1 MAFRPPRFS
10 WSKSLGSKWQYNKS
24 STSTMYQQQQQ
35 FYNTQSRNILQP
47 LSSASRMA
55 QMSQSTQQQQQ
66 QQQTKSQRRYF
77 SYYYYQFPK
86 IPRPKRSVF
95 YYSTW
100 SRIGRSGG
108 GGGGGNGGSG
118 GITYNSTVS
127 GSRSYYTFTRLPFPR
142 ISKRSFSTAN
152 QKIKNKTQRIHK
164 RFFSSEARSRRQ
176 QRRKFMKWWTITS
189 LSIVLGGVAAKIKY
203 DRSEEHENPYKIR
216 PHSWQLYA
224 YSTLPL
230 KTMSRLWGYVNSID
244 LPVFLRSP
252 SYRLYSAIFGVN
264 LEEMEN
270 PDLKSYK
277 NLSEFFYR
285 TLKPGVRPIADDDLV
300 SPADGKV
307 LKFGVID
314 QGEIEQ
320 VKGMTYSIDALLGTT
335 STRKLAAPTHST
347 QFDDDGSDDETKI
360 KRDEEFAKL
369 NGISYT
375 VDDILGG
382 ESENTSHMNELSYTD
397 VKEGTAK
404 GDRASFTKELAVAEE
419 LAPNPSES
427 FRHKQLYFAVI
438 YLAPGDYHHFHSPTS
453 WVATLR
459 RHFIGELFSV
469 APFFQKTLQGLFVLN
484 ERVAL
489 LGYWKYGFFSMVPVG
504 ATNVGSIVVNFDKD
518 LKTNS
523 YYEEEVY
530 GNGQPSFSYSSSASS
545 TTSAPS
551 TSGSASETT
560 PLLQREYSASTIF
573 QELEERKRKKLK
585 KNTVYEATYTNAS
598 RILGG
603 YPLSKGQEMGGFK
616 LGSTVVLVFEAP
628 DNFKFDLNVGDKV
641 KVGQSLGKFV

>member
-1 MAFRPPRFS
+1 MTFRPTPFS
-10 WSKSLGSKWQYNKS
+10 WSKSFGSRWQYNS
-24 STSTMYQQQQQ
+24 STMYQQQHNKQ
-35 FYNTQSRNILQP
+35 TRNILQP
-47 LSSASRMA
+47 LSNATHMA
-55 QMSQSTQQQQQ
+55 QISQSMQKP
-66 QQQTKSQRRYF
+66 QTMGQRRYF

-86 IPRPKRSVF
+86 IPRPKRNVF

-100 SRIGRSGG
+100 SRGG
-108 GGGGGNGGSG
+108 GASGGNGGNG
-118 GITYNSTVS
+118 GYNNSINKN
-127 GSRSYYTFTRLPFPR
+127 RSYYKFARFPFPR
-142 ISKRSFSTAN
+142 ISKRSFSSAN
-152 QKIKNKTQRIHK
+152 QKIKNNTKKIHR

-176 QRRKFMKWWTITS
+176 QRRKFIKWWTITS
-189 LSIVLGGVAAKIKY
+189 ISIVLGGVAAKIKY
-203 DRSEEHENPYKIR
+203 DRGEEHENPYKIR

-230 KTMSRLWGYVNSID
+230 KTISRLWGYVNSID

-264 LEEMEN
+264 LDEMEN

-285 TLKPGVRPIADDDLV
+285 TLKPGVRPISDDDVV

-307 LKFGVID
+307 LKYGVID

-320 VKGMTYSIDALLGTT
+320 VKGMTYSIDALLGMS

-347 QFDDDGSDDETKI
+347 QFEDMDGDDDTKV

-382 ESENTSHMNELSYTD
+382 EGENTHHMNELTYTD

-404 GDRASFTKELAVAEE
+404 GDKASFSKEMAVAEE
-419 LAPNPSES
+419 LAPNPKET

-523 YYEEEVY
+523 YYEDEVY
-530 GNGQPSFSYSSSASS
+530 GNGSSSSSSSASARS
-545 TTSAPS
+545 SS
-551 TSGSASETT
+551 TSLPGSASENT

-573 QELEERKRKKLK
+573 QEIEDRKRKKLK

-603 YPLSKGQEMGGFK
+603 YPLSKGQDMGGFK

-628 DNFKFDLNVGDKV
+628 DNFKFDIEVGDKV
-641 KVGQSLGKFV
+641 KVGQSLGKFE

>member
-1 MAFRPPRFS
+1 MLTSSLPKVTPLHLMAYRPTPFS
-10 WSKSLGSKWQYNKS
+10 WSKSFGLRWQYN
-24 STSTMYQQQQQ
+24 TSTMYQQQQHNNKQ
-35 FYNTQSRNILQP
+35 ARNILQP
-47 LSSASRMA
+47 LSNASKMA
-55 QMSQSTQQQQQ
+55 QMSQLMKQQQQPIN
-66 QQQTKSQRRYF
+66 QRRYF

-100 SRIGRSGG
+100 SRT
-108 GGGGGNGGSG
+108 GGSG
-118 GITYNSTVS
+118 GYNSTIS
-127 GSRSYYTFTRLPFPR
+127 GTRSYYKFTKFPFPR
-142 ISKRSFSTAN
+142 ISKRLFSSAN
-152 QKIKNKTQRIHK
+152 QKIKNKTQKIRK

-203 DRSEEHENPYKIR
+203 DRGEEHENPYKIR

-230 KTMSRLWGYVNSID
+230 KTISRLWGYVNSID

-252 SYRLYSAIFGVN
+252 LYRLYSAIFGVN
-264 LEEMEN
+264 LDEMEN

-285 TLKPGVRPIADDDLV
+285 TLKPGVRPISEDDLV

-320 VKGMTYSIDALLGTT
+320 VKGMTYSIDALLGMS

-347 QFDDDGSDDETKI
+347 QFEDLDGDDDDTKV
-360 KRDEEFAKL
+360 KRHEEFAKL

-382 ESENTSHMNELSYTD
+382 ENENTHHMNKLNYTD

-404 GDRASFTKELAVAEE
+404 GDKASFSKELAVAEE
-419 LAPNPSES
+419 LAPNPMER

-469 APFFQKTLQGLFVLN
+469 APLFQKTLQGLFVLN

-518 LKTNS
+518 LKTNL
-523 YYEEEVY
+523 YYEAEVY
-530 GNGQPSFSYSSSASS
+530 GNGSSLSSSPSPSPSPSTSSSSA
-545 TTSAPS
+545 
-551 TSGSASETT
+551 GSDLENT

-573 QELEERKRKKLK
+573 QEIEDRKRKKLK

-603 YPLSKGQEMGGFK
+603 YPLSKGQDMGGFK

-628 DNFKFDLNVGDKV
+628 DNFKFDIDVGDKV

>member
-1 MAFRPPRFS
+1 MAFRPTPIS
-10 WSKSLGSKWQYNKS
+10 WSKSLGSKWQRNS
-24 STSTMYQQQQQ
+24 STMYQQSHNCPQAR
-35 FYNTQSRNILQP
+35 SILQP
-47 LSSASRMA
+47 LSNASRMA
-55 QMSQSTQQQQQ
+55 QTTQPMKQQQQQ
-66 QQQTKSQRRYF
+66 QAQPINQRRYF

-100 SRIGRSGG
+100 SRSGSNNGGNLGG
-108 GGGGGNGGSG
+108 GGAYGPMMNGN
-118 GITYNSTVS
+118 
-127 GSRSYYTFTRLPFPR
+127 RSYYRFTRFPFPR
-142 ISKRSFSTAN
+142 ISKKSFSSAN
-152 QKIKNKTQRIHK
+152 QKIKNKTQKIQK
-164 RFFSSEARSRRQ
+164 RFFSKEARARRQ
-176 QRRKFMKWWTITS
+176 QRRKFIKWWTITS
-189 LSIVLGGVAAKIKY
+189 LTIVLGGVAAKIKY
-203 DRSEEHENPYKIR
+203 DRGEEHENPYKIR

-230 KTMSRLWGYVNSID
+230 KTISRLWGYVNSID

-252 SYRLYSAIFGVN
+252 SYRLYAAIFGVN
-264 LEEMEN
+264 LDEMEN

-285 TLKPGVRPIADDDLV
+285 TLKPGVRPISDDDVV

-320 VKGMTYSIDALLGTT
+320 VKGMTYSIDALLGMST
-335 STRKLAAPTHST
+335 TRKLAAPTHST
-347 QFDDDGSDDETKI
+347 QFEDFDGDEDDETRV
-360 KRDEEFAKL
+360 KRHEEFAKL

-382 ESENTSHMNELSYTD
+382 ENENTHHMNKLNYTD

-404 GDRASFTKELAVAEE
+404 GDKASFSKELAVAEE
-419 LAPNPSES
+419 LAPNPMES
-427 FRHKQLYFAVI
+427 FRHKQLYFTVI

-504 ATNVGSIVVNFDKD
+504 ATNVGSIVINFDKD

-523 YYEEEVY
+523 YYEDEVY
-530 GNGQPSFSYSSSASS
+530 GNGSYSSGSSSSSSSSSSS
-545 TTSAPS
+545 TLASP
-551 TSGSASETT
+551 SGSDSENK

-573 QELEERKRKKLK
+573 QEIEERKRKKKLK

-603 YPLSKGQEMGGFK
+603 YPLSKGQDMGGFK

-628 DNFKFDLNVGDKV
+628 DNFKFDIDVGEKV

>member
-1 MAFRPPRFS
+1 M
-10 WSKSLGSKWQYNKS
+10 
-24 STSTMYQQQQQ
+24 T
-35 FYNTQSRNILQP
+35 
-47 LSSASRMA
+47 
-55 QMSQSTQQQQQ
+55 
-66 QQQTKSQRRYF
+66 
-77 SYYYYQFPK
+77 
-86 IPRPKRSVF
+86 
-95 YYSTW
+95 
-100 SRIGRSGG
+100 
-108 GGGGGNGGSG
+108 
-118 GITYNSTVS
+118 
-127 GSRSYYTFTRLPFPR
+127 
-142 ISKRSFSTAN
+142 
-152 QKIKNKTQRIHK
+152 
-164 RFFSSEARSRRQ
+164 
-176 QRRKFMKWWTITS
+176 
-189 LSIVLGGVAAKIKY
+189 IVLGGVAAKIKY
-203 DRSEEHENPYKIR
+203 DRGEEHENPYKIR

-230 KTMSRLWGYVNSID
+230 KTISRLWGYVNSID

-252 SYRLYSAIFGVN
+252 LYRLYAAIFGVN
-264 LEEMEN
+264 LDEMEN

-285 TLKPGVRPIADDDLV
+285 TLKPGVRPISDDDVV

-320 VKGMTYSIDALLGTT
+320 VKGMTYSIDALLGMST
-335 STRKLAAPTHST
+335 TRKLAAPTHST
-347 QFDDDGSDDETKI
+347 QFEDFDGDEDDETRV
-360 KRDEEFAKL
+360 KRHEEFAKL

-382 ESENTSHMNELSYTD
+382 ENENTHHMNKLNYTD

-404 GDRASFTKELAVAEE
+404 GDKASFSKELAVAEE
-419 LAPNPSES
+419 LAPNPMES
-427 FRHKQLYFAVI
+427 FRHKQLYFTVI

-504 ATNVGSIVVNFDKD
+504 ATNVGSIVINFDKD
-518 LKTNS
+518 LKTNL
-523 YYEEEVY
+523 YYEDEVY
-530 GNGQPSFSYSSSASS
+530 GNGSYSSGSSSSSSSSSSS
-545 TTSAPS
+545 TLASP
-551 TSGSASETT
+551 SGSDLENK

-573 QELEERKRKKLK
+573 QEIEERKRKKKLK

-603 YPLSKGQEMGGFK
+603 YPLSKGQDMGGFK

-628 DNFKFDLNVGDKV
+628 DNFKFDIDVGEKV

>member
-1 MAFRPPRFS
+1 MAFRPTPFS
-10 WSKSLGSKWQYNKS
+10 WSKSFGSKWQHS
-24 STSTMYQQQQQ
+24 SSSTMYQQQQQ
-35 FYNTQSRNILQP
+35 QQLLNSQPRNILQP
-47 LSSASRMA
+47 LSNASQMA
-55 QMSQSTQQQQQ
+55 QMSQSMKQQSS
-66 QQQTKSQRRYF
+66 TGNNQRRYF

-100 SRIGRSGG
+100 SRSGRSGG
-108 GGGGGNGGSG
+108 VGGGNNTYSGAISG
-118 GITYNSTVS
+118 G
-127 GSRSYYTFTRLPFPR
+127 RSYYKFTRLPFPR

-152 QKIKNKTQRIHK
+152 QKIKNKTLKLHK

-203 DRSEEHENPYKIR
+203 DRGEEHENPYKIR

-230 KTMSRLWGYVNSID
+230 KTISRLWGYVNSID

-264 LEEMEN
+264 LDEMEN

-285 TLKPGVRPIADDDLV
+285 TLKPGVRPIADDDVV

-320 VKGMTYSIDALLGTT
+320 VKGMTYSIDALLGMS

-347 QFDDDGSDDETKI
+347 EFDDDDSDDDTKV

-382 ESENTSHMNELSYTD
+382 ENENTHHMNKLNYTD

-404 GDRASFTKELAVAEE
+404 GDKASFSKELAVAEE
-419 LAPNPSES
+419 LAPNPMES

-523 YYEEEVY
+523 YYEAEVY
-530 GNGQPSFSYSSSASS
+530 GSGASSSSSSTSVSLPPSSSANVSD
-545 TTSAPS
+545 
-551 TSGSASETT
+551 SENA

-573 QELEERKRKKLK
+573 QEIEERKRKKLK

-628 DNFKFDLNVGDKV
+628 DNFKFDISVGDKV
-641 KVGQSLGKFV
+641 KVGQSLGKFE